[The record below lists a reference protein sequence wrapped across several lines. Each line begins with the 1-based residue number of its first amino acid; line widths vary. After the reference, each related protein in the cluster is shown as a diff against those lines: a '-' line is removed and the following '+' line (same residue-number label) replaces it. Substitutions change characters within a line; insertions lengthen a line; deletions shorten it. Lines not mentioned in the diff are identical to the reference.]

1 MLEESKIFPE
11 SPQTQ
16 TTGSI
21 TIIQLILIWNDHAV
35 IMYLVM
41 FMYMFNLIHMLLH
54 VSKVKLRGT
63 SKAKV

>member
-11 SPQTQ
+11 SPQRQ

-21 TIIQLILIWNDHAV
+21 TIALLILIWNDHAV

-41 FMYMFNLIHMLLH
+41 FKYIFDLIHMLLN

-63 SKAKV
+63 SKAEV